1 MKAAVRLSN
10 MERLLMNVNTH
21 HYSFL
26 EGEDFHSAKESE
38 LSYRLGI
45 HELRIGGFAALVV
58 ATALA
63 ICL

>member
-1 MKAAVRLSN
+1 MKAAVRLSAI
-10 MERLLMNVNTH
+10 ERLLMNVNTH

-26 EGEDFHSAKESE
+26 EGENLHSAKEDE
-38 LSYRLGI
+38 VSYRLKI
-45 HELRIGGFAALVV
+45 HELRIGTFAALVV

>member
-1 MKAAVRLSN
+1 MKAAVRLSA

-26 EGEDFHSAKESE
+26 EGENITSAKENE
-38 LSYRLGI
+38 LSYRLKI
-45 HELRIGGFAALVV
+45 HELRIGTFAALVV

>member
-1 MKAAVRLSN
+1 MKAAVRLSG

-26 EGEDFHSAKESE
+26 EGEKFESAKDKD
-38 LSYRLGI
+38 LAYRLSI
-45 HELRIGGFAALVV
+45 HELRIGTFAALVV